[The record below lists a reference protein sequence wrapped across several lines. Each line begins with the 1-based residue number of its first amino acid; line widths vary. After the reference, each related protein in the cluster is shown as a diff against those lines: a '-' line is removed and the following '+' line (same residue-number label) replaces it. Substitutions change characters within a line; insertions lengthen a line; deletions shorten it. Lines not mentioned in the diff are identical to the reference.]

1 MIACDD
7 QRTREL
13 LSRLA
18 PYARGLLERC
28 SEFALSLHADEL
40 GPEHLLCALMDDE
53 ECGAHHLALHAF
65 ADPPTISSEARSL
78 AAGIMISGS
87 NAALPFSTRG
97 VQALRRA
104 RADAARRQST
114 AVDVSHVL
122 LASFDELDNGPREQ
136 LSDSG
141 WSREALEG
149 LATRAGPSARAV
161 EDSGALFRSF
171 SEDAKRLL
179 SAAGK
184 LARQQEH
191 AAISPGHLLLA
202 SLAWNMAL
210 ERAAGLPPSRVRMAL
225 RGRLADLTQP
235 PNRPLP
241 LDDSAEAVLAGLAPG
256 ATTLKLL
263 ASLHAGP
270 TPELAQVLMR
280 HKLTP
285 ALFERAGA
293 SFDDPSVR

>member
-1 MIACDD
+1 MIAAED

-13 LSRLA
+13 LARLA
-18 PYARGLLERC
+18 PYARGLLERGARL
-28 SEFALSLHADEL
+28 ALTLHADEF

-53 ECGAHHLALHAF
+53 DCGAHRLALHAF
-65 ADPPTISSEARSL
+65 ADPPTISGEALSL

-87 NAALPFSTRG
+87 SAALPFSTLG

-114 AVDVSHVL
+114 AVEISHLV
-122 LASFDELDNGPREQ
+122 LASFDELEPAVREQ

-141 WSREALEG
+141 WSRAALEA
-149 LATRAGPSARAV
+149 LATRAGPAARSV
-161 EDSGALFRSF
+161 EDQGALFRSF

-184 LARQQEH
+184 LARQHEH

-202 SLAWNMAL
+202 SLTWDQTL

-225 RGRLADLTQP
+225 RGRLDDRTPAP
-235 PNRPLP
+235 ERPLP
-241 LDDSAEAVLAGLAPG
+241 LDESAEAFLARIAPG
-256 ATTLKLL
+256 ATSVALL
-263 ASLHAGP
+263 AGFHAGL
-270 TPELAQVLMR
+270 TPELAQVLNR

-293 SFDDPSVR
+293 SFADP